1 MSIPLI
7 QTSSVA
13 STQERTP
20 APIPMK
26 KDPESGPE
34 KANLK
39 LCVRDFLAVMW
50 LRLLPSTAGGT
61 GLIPALRELK
71 SRKNAVLCG
80 QIDKQIKVW
89 ITPLS
94 FKCQ

>member
-39 LCVRDFLAVMW
+39 LCVRDFLAVLW
-50 LRLLPSTAGGT
+50 LRLLPSTEGGT